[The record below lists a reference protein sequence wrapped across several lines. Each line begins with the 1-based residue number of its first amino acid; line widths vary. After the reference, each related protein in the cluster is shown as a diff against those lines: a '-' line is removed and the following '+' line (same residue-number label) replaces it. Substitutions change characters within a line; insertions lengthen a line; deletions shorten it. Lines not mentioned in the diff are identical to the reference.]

1 MAAAKIE
8 AMWDY
13 DMYDNSILV
22 LEKKRGKLSLS
33 EVGDFLRYEKSGSF
47 QGNYVL
53 IVRAGEATCGGS
65 GWMDEE
71 EPKGDQWVL
80 YKVEQGEPCPVCSRM
95 APSIQWCES
104 CGEPLNGEGPTK
116 EQAFEN
122 VEKLLATMR
131 REATGMIHEASTYEG
146 KMAWYHSHLGSL
158 DFARQM
164 GLITEERRQQL
175 YKEFGKGR
183 PEKPMQKIDRKI
195 DLIKRMQAEMDH
207 RAEVEEKAVQFIAE
221 GRHGEAVALLNSL
234 DDSVIAGMQE
244 EFEKIEAAGG
254 KEVE

>member
-13 DMYDNSILV
+13 DIHDNSILV
-22 LEKKRGKLSLS
+22 LEKKRGKLNLN

-53 IVRAGEATCGGS
+53 IIRATEATCGRF
-65 GWMDEE
+65 GWMDEVE
-71 EPKGDQWVL
+71 QKGDQWEL
-80 YKVEQGEPCPVCSRM
+80 YRVEQ
-95 APSIQWCES
+95 
-104 CGEPLNGEGPTK
+104 GEPLNGEGPTK

-122 VEKLLATMR
+122 AEKLLAAMR
-131 REATGMIHEASTYEG
+131 REATRMIHEGSTYEG

-175 YKEFGKGR
+175 YKEFGKDR

-195 DLIKRMQAEMDH
+195 DLIKRMQEEME
-207 RAEVEEKAVQFIAE
+207 RLERMWAMMAGLQEKSFTP
-221 GRHGEAVALLNSL
+221 LLESR
-234 DDSVIAGMQE
+234 
-244 EFEKIEAAGG
+244 
-254 KEVE
+254 